1 MTDCE
6 SWPSA
11 GPFGGISL
19 RARRVM
25 LVALSALMA
34 TLLLVP
40 SAPAG
45 GGPHHRLGLPLHGL
59 TLESVRPLAPT
70 VKAIKAHHV
79 RPTVRIVF
87 QHGDQ
92 PPAYAKAVRRLSP
105 HADLMGEIL
114 DSTGVRRTSVAE
126 YRARTRSYVSSFGDK
141 IDIWEI
147 GNELNGEW
155 LGRPRSINAKVHA
168 AYHVV
173 EVENADQDL
182 ESAITLNYWPS
193 HDCYAHR
200 WERTL
205 PFARQ
210 MPREV
215 RQGVDFALLS
225 FYETACSPTAHP
237 SVAQFAHTFQQLKT
251 IFPNARVGFGEI
263 GAQRGSDGIH
273 PSPTLADKQR
283 VAERYYGMHGELRER
298 LGPRYVGGYFWWYYA
313 QDAVPRHRSH
323 SLWPT
328 LDRLFQTF

>member
-1 MTDCE
+1 MTV
-6 SWPSA
+6 
-11 GPFGGISL
+11 
-19 RARRVM
+19 RRVVM
-25 LVALSALMA
+25 AAFALVLSSW
-34 TLLLVP
+34 LLAP
-40 SAPAG
+40 SAPADEVKQQ
-45 GGPHHRLGLPLHGL
+45 RLDLPLHGL

-87 QHGDQ
+87 QHGEQ

-126 YRARTRSYVSSFGDK
+126 YRARARSYVDHFADD

-155 LGRPRSINAKVHA
+155 LGRPRSINAKVQS
-168 AYHVV
+168 AYDVV
-173 EVENADQDL
+173 EVEHADQDL

-225 FYETACSPTAHP
+225 FYETACSPAAHP
-237 SVAQFAHTFQQLKT
+237 SVAQFAHTFQRLKKT
-251 IFPNARVGFGEI
+251 FPNARVGFGEI
-263 GAQRGSDGIH
+263 GSQRGSDGIH